1 MGWMVTVNSE
11 EFIRRLRGLTEIDK
25 PDEQG
30 GGHDVDPGNLRP
42 FVRSAEKANGQG
54 ILSEGINPCGPQVA
68 QSAGIPRQSR
78 AFDPDRRLTF
88 PTLGRCTLRRARI
101 ETEECW

>member
-1 MGWMVTVNSE
+1 MGWVVTLISE
-11 EFIRRLRGLTEIDK
+11 GFIRRLRGLTQIDK

-30 GGHDVDPGNLRP
+30 GGHDVDPGNLCP
-42 FVRSAEKANGQG
+42 FVRFAEKANDQG
-54 ILSEGINPCGPQVA
+54 ILSEGINPCGPPVA
-68 QSAGIPRQSR
+68 QSAGIPRQSQ

-88 PTLGRCTLRRARI
+88 PTLGRGTLRRARI